1 MKKINL
7 LILFFTALFFT
18 SCEEVVDVDLKT
30 EPPKLVVEAVIN
42 WTKGTTGNQQMI
54 KLTTTADYYNP
65 QIPVVSG
72 ATVSIKNSTNK
83 VFTFIE
89 IPKTGQYVCTNF
101 EPVINET
108 YVLTIISGGNTY
120 TATETLKSVASIT
133 RIEQKND
140 GGIMK
145 DEIEVKAYFND
156 PTNET
161 NYYLYHYTYSNKI
174 LSSYSAVEDRFFNGN
189 EFFSSS
195 NNDDLKT
202 GDQVEISHIGISKS
216 YYNYMNILIS
226 IAGDNSGGPFQS
238 PPATVRGNVINTTNA
253 SDYPLGYFSLG
264 EIDTKKYTIE

>member
-1 MKKINL
+1 MKKINI
-7 LILFFTALFFT
+7 LILFITTLFIT

-30 EPPKLVVEAVIN
+30 APPKLVVEAVIN
-42 WTKGTTGNQQMI
+42 WTKGTTGNQQKI
-54 KLTTTADYYNP
+54 KLTTTTDYYNP
-65 QIPVVSG
+65 VIPVVSG
-72 ATVSIKNSTNK
+72 ATVFIQNSTNK
-83 VFTFIE
+83 VYTFLE

-120 TATETLKSVASIT
+120 SATETLKSVAPIT

-156 PTNET
+156 PANEP

-174 LSSYSAVEDRFFNGN
+174 LTNYSAAEDRFFNGN

-195 NNDDLKT
+195 NNDDLKP

-216 YYNYMNILIS
+216 YYNFMNILIN
-226 IAGDNSGGPFQS
+226 IAGNNSGGPFQS
-238 PPATVRGNVINTTNA
+238 PPATVRGNVINKTNV

-264 EIDTKKYTIE
+264 EIETKKYIIQ